1 MGPVWVA
8 VLYRDADRTVTVQ
21 RVAAVGGGG
30 GGCGGRGG
38 GGGDGGGMAG
48 DGCGMAGVDGWDD
61 LDSDEAEVAAFFGR
75 PACCD
80 KLPAADAASPAALPL
95 PPGGDVDH
103 HGSPAWVDATLR
115 RLAAL
120 ALPSVLP
127 PRAPRWWSGAAA
139 DGATD
144 ERTTGATAAS
154 TAADRRPDEV
164 TAGVAVAGVAP
175 RAFPVAVPSLCA
187 GGCPG
192 GLSPAAAC
200 PRVWAVACH
209 VSPGPAGADTDPEA
223 PPPAAALV
231 ALASGCHA
239 PAGLGRVASV
249 MDSLVVWSAVR
260 APWHARLGRLEAAAA
275 AAAAAKAAAAVA
287 AATGRGRVDDP
298 TIGAVPGSYVDDMLL
313 GARAGGLLAVDA
325 DDAGRSSVDSV
336 DVSAAA
342 LSDPLEIARAVASVL
357 ADDDAA
363 AARGIWNSAPSL
375 RVAPSGTC
383 RRWTPSPSP
392 PPPEASPS
400 NASVPDLLATQ
411 RGGGGNS
418 LPLPPSLTAPV
429 NSSGRVA
436 GGSLALLRAVG
447 GNGLLALLTAVLLE
461 QRVALTA
468 VSGEAA
474 AWATVAL
481 SSLVAPLRWAHTL
494 VPLLPTGAVEV
505 LCAPTPLLVG
515 VTAADAEAVPH
526 LPVDE
531 LLVADLD
538 SGDLTLHGVG
548 ANRGGVQRGGAACHM
563 PRRLR
568 ASLLRHLRGCT
579 TDADVESV
587 VGVVVASLLR
597 REAATGPFAG
607 TAAAFAGKV
616 SPPPPPPSPPQARP
630 WSTPPL
636 DAPVTVDEGRTS
648 GRGGGGDGTD
658 APPLR
663 SPTLGRSWS
672 SRSLSSMASVLTAS
686 SRSLSTESWAP
697 SATGAFAGA
706 TTAPA
711 PGGVPCL
718 SAGSGS
724 ARGGTLA
731 GSQDAE
737 APPLTADIPPPPL
750 RSASH
755 RPLSSRRS
763 SVSRLAGSYRS
774 AVAATG
780 LGGVKRREP
789 EPDAFFA
796 TLRQTSAYAALADYR
811 TAAAAATAAAGM
823 GAGVGTQY
831 LPGHYRPP
839 RDASR
844 PRQSVGAATTQPLSQ
859 PSRTSAPP
867 VAVRALAAPTPRRS
881 APAPALGGGVM
892 LLGDPLPPERAGAS
906 ADLVAPVFDMA
917 AVAEV
922 VSSDLCSAS
931 ASPSLTD
938 VSATRLW
945 PLRSASGRAL
955 SSLLGI
961 K

>member
-1 MGPVWVA
+1 M
-8 VLYRDADRTVTVQ
+8 
-21 RVAAVGGGG
+21 
-30 GGCGGRGG
+30 GGRH
-38 GGGDGGGMAG
+38 
-48 DGCGMAGVDGWDD
+48 
-61 LDSDEAEVAAFFGR
+61 
-75 PACCD
+75 P
-80 KLPAADAASPAALPL
+80 PAAGRARPPPA
-95 PPGGDVDH
+95 V
-103 HGSPAWVDATLR
+103 
-115 RLAAL
+115 
-120 ALPSVLP
+120 P
-127 PRAPRWWSGAAA
+127 PRAPRWGSGVAA
-139 DGATD
+139 DGAPD
-144 ERTTGATAAS
+144 ERTTRVSTTA
-154 TAADRRPDEV
+154 TAADRRPGGA
-164 TAGVAVAGVAP
+164 TAGVAPAGVTP

-209 VSPGPAGADTDPEA
+209 VSPGPEGADADPAA
-223 PPPAAALV
+223 PVPAAALV
-231 ALASGCHA
+231 ALSSGCHA
-239 PAGLGRVASV
+239 PAGLGRVAGV

-275 AAAAAKAAAAVA
+275 AAAAAKSAAAVA
-287 AATGRGRVDDP
+287 ATTGRGIVVDSP
-298 TIGAVPGSYVDDMLL
+298 IGAVPGSLDDDVLL
-313 GARAGGLLAVDA
+313 GAGAGGVPAVDA
-325 DDAGRSSVDSV
+325 EDACRSSVDSV
-336 DVSAAA
+336 DVTAAA

-363 AARGIWNSAPSL
+363 AARGTWNFTPSVRVTPSL
-375 RVAPSGTC
+375 T
-383 RRWTPSPSP
+383 RRRRTPSPSP
-392 PPPEASPS
+392 PPPQAPSPS
-400 NASVPDLLATQ
+400 ASVSDLLASQ
-411 RGGGGNS
+411 GGGGGNP
-418 LPLPPSLTAPV
+418 LPLPPSLTVPLGAP
-429 NSSGRVA
+429 GRVA
-436 GGSLALLRAVG
+436 GGSLTLLRAVG

-494 VPLLPTGAVEV
+494 VPLLPAGAVEV

-548 ANRGGVQRGGAACHM
+548 ANGGGAQRGGATCQM

-568 ASLLRHLRGCT
+568 ASLLRHLRACT
-579 TDADVESV
+579 TDADVESA
-587 VGVVVASLLR
+587 VGVMVASLLR
-597 REAATGPFAG
+597 REAATGPLAG
-607 TAAAFAGKV
+607 TTAVFADKV
-616 SPPPPPPSPPQARP
+616 SPPPPRPPSPPRARP
-630 WSTPPL
+630 LSTPPPGSP
-636 DAPVTVDEGRTS
+636 AAVDEGRTS
-648 GRGGGGDGTD
+648 SRGSGGDGFD
-658 APPLR
+658 APPPR

-672 SRSLSSMASVLTAS
+672 SRSLSSMASALTAS

-711 PGGVPCL
+711 PGSVPCP
-718 SAGSGS
+718 SAGL
-724 ARGGTLA
+724 AAAPGGALA
-731 GSQDAE
+731 GSQDTE
-737 APPLTADIPPPPL
+737 ALPSTADIPPPPM

-755 RPLSSRRS
+755 RPLSSRRP

-780 LGGVKRREP
+780 LGGAKRRGP
-789 EPDAFFA
+789 EPDSFFA
-796 TLRQTSAYAALADYR
+796 TLRQTSAYAALADNW
-811 TAAAAATAAAGM
+811 AAAAAASAAAAM
-823 GAGVGTQY
+823 GAEVGPQA
-831 LPGHYRPP
+831 LPGRYRPP

-844 PRQSVGAATTQPLSQ
+844 PRQSVGAAATLPLSQ
-859 PSRTSAPP
+859 PASASAPP
-867 VAVRALAAPTPRRS
+867 AAARALAAPTPRRS

-892 LLGDPLPPERAGAS
+892 LLGDPLPAGLAGSS
-906 ADLVAPVFDMA
+906 ADVVAPVLDVA
-917 AVAEV
+917 AAAEG
-922 VSSDLCSAS
+922 VSADLCSAS
-931 ASPSLTD
+931 ASLSLSD
-938 VSATRLW
+938 VGAARLR